1 MSTYTKLIYH
11 IVYSTKNR
19 EKTIK
24 QEHKRELFKYIW
36 GIIENKKCH
45 LYRINGVEDHLH
57 ILVSIR
63 PNMNIS
69 AFVKDLK
76 LSTNE
81 WIKERDLFP
90 KFSGWQIGYGAF
102 TVSAYEKDGL
112 IEYIKNQEEHHKKIT
127 FEDEYRALL
136 KEHGIEFEEKYLF

>member
-1 MSTYTKLIYH
+1 MATYTKLIYH

-19 EKTIK
+19 EKVLI

-90 KFSGWQIGYGAF
+90 KFSGWQVGYGAF
-102 TVSAYEKDGL
+102 TVSEYKKDGL
-112 IEYIKNQEEHHKKIT
+112 IKYIKNQEEHHKKIT